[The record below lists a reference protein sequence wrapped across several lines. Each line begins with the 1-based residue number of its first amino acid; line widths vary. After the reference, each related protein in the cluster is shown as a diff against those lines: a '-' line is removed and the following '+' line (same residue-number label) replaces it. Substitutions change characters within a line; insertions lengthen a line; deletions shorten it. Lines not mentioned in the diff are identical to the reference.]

1 MSHTA
6 IAAIE
11 AISIAI
17 SKNKEFL
24 TDLDAAIGDSDHG
37 INMTRGFDAVLIK
50 VKGLPTHTDVG
61 TVLKTVG
68 MTLISTVGGASGPL
82 YGTAFLRAAALAQG
96 ISCIGSHTA
105 VQMFEAA
112 TNGIKD
118 RGKATSGEKTMLDA
132 LEPACVAFANGIKAQ
147 KPLAEC
153 LSMACDAAYKGV
165 EYTKTIIATKG
176 RASYLGERSLGHQD
190 PGATS
195 SYIMLEALADFCLH
209 NNLEVN

>member
-1 MSHTA
+1 MSNTT
-6 IAAIE
+6 IAAIQ
-11 AISIAI
+11 AISEAI

-24 TDLDAAIGDSDHG
+24 TDLDRAIGDSDHG

-50 VKGLPTHTDVG
+50 VKGLPLDTDIG

-82 YGTAFLRAAALAQG
+82 YGTAFLRAATLAQG
-96 ISCIGSHTA
+96 ISCLDGHTA
-105 VQMFEAA
+105 LQMLEAA
-112 TNGIKD
+112 TNGIKE
-118 RGKATSGEKTMLDA
+118 RGKATRGEKTMLDA
-132 LEPACVAFANGIKAQ
+132 LVPACEAFANGIKAQ
-147 KPLAEC
+147 KFLVEC
-153 LSMACDAAYKGV
+153 LSLTCKAAKEGV

-195 SYIMLEALADFCLH
+195 SYIMLEALADFCRH